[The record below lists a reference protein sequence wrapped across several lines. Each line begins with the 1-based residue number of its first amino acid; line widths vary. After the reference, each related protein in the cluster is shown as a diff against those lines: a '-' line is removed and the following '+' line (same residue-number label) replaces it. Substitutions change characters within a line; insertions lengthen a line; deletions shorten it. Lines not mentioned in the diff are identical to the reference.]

1 MSAVSQP
8 ITTLGTYECSGEP
21 ERMAKIALEHKL
33 YDPKGTL
40 KGHFTRIAKQKTRET
55 AIALFY
61 VGSKP
66 IAVATCTSLGML
78 SVWVNPEH
86 RGKGYGKRVV
96 TMARIT
102 RGIDMYR
109 AYALR
114 GEDEKGSKAFWKS
127 MGIYVGRY
135 YWTIPQGVSARNRR
149 DVANFIA
156 HKKVGDMRKQ
166 GISAHYMVD
175 DYIISQEVTV
185 EGYTPRA
192 VPVYPK
198 EK

>member
-8 ITTLGTYECSGEP
+8 IISLPAYECAGEP
-21 ERMAKIALEHKL
+21 ERMAKIALAHKL

-40 KGHFTRIAKQKTRET
+40 KGHFERIAKQKTRET

-61 VGSKP
+61 VDDKP
-66 IAVATCTSLGML
+66 VGVATCTSLGRL
-78 SVWVNPEH
+78 AVWVNPEH
-86 RGKGYGKRVV
+86 RGKGYAKRVV

-135 YWTIPQGVSARNRR
+135 NWTIPSGVSARNRH

-156 HKKVGDMRKQ
+156 HKKVADMQKQ
-166 GISAHYMVD
+166 GIAAHYMVD

-185 EGYTPRA
+185 QGYTPRA
-192 VPVYPK
+192 IPLYPK